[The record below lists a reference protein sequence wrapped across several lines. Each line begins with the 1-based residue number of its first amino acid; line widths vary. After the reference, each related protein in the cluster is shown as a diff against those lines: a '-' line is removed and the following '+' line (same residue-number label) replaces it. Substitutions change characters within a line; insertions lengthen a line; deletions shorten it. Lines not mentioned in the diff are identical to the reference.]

1 MNYEASLKFAQ
12 QCDRDDSLRHFR
24 NEFVQPAGRNDL
36 DCIYLCG
43 NSLGLQPKQAVESVQ
58 QELDDWGRLAVQ
70 GHFHARRPWLSFHR
84 HAKRGLAT
92 LCGASENEVVAM
104 NSLTVNLHLLMT
116 SFYRPTADRSK
127 ILIESTAFPS
137 DRFAVRSQIRM
148 HGLDPETHLL
158 EWAPREGE
166 TDLRIDDLQSLLDE
180 HGRHIA
186 LLLLPGVQYYTGQAF
201 DMQRLCGMARNAGCN
216 IGLDLAHAIGNV
228 PLDLHNWAPDFAAW
242 CSYKYLNSGP
252 GAIAGAFVHDRHHGG
267 TGTNQFLG
275 WWGHAETS
283 RMKMSRH
290 FEAEQGADLWQLSCP
305 AVLSFAPLIASLDI
319 FEQAGMEYL
328 SRKSQRLTGYL
339 EFLLD
344 QKFAGRVASITP
356 SGARGAQISM
366 TIVDRSLVAKSVFD
380 RLEEQNVIGDWR
392 EPNVIRVAPAPL
404 YNSYEDVYRFSE
416 RLEIALG
423 S

>member
-1 MNYEASLKFAQ
+1 
-12 QCDRDDSLRHFR
+12 
-24 NEFVQPAGRNDL
+24 
-36 DCIYLCG
+36 
-43 NSLGLQPKQAVESVQ
+43 
-58 QELDDWGRLAVQ
+58 
-70 GHFHARRPWLSFHR
+70 
-84 HAKRGLAT
+84 
-92 LCGASENEVVAM
+92 M

-148 HGLDPETHLL
+148 HGHDPDTHLL
-158 EWAPREGE
+158 EWAPRAGE
-166 TDLRIDDLQSLLDE
+166 TDLRFDDLQYLLDE
-180 HGRHIA
+180 HGQQIA

-201 DMQRLCGMARNAGCN
+201 DMQKLCAMARNTGCN

-267 TGTNQFLG
+267 VGTNQFLG

-344 QKFAGRVASITP
+344 QKFAGRVVSITP
-356 SGARGAQISM
+356 SDARGAQISM
-366 TIVDRSLVAKSVFD
+366 TIVGRSLVAKSVFD
-380 RLEEQNVIGDWR
+380 RLEKQNVIGDWR